1 MVTNNDEYKVNSIS
15 WKGRNIGSVMVK
27 GTASLAFNLH
37 VTRVI
42 AINGH
47 LTCPRARSRA
57 AHDLSFLRLATTSI
71 HSTLHTPHCNIEEK
85 VHYS

>member
-37 VTRVI
+37 
-42 AINGH
+42 A
-47 LTCPRARSRA
+47 
-57 AHDLSFLRLATTSI
+57 
-71 HSTLHTPHCNIEEK
+71 
-85 VHYS
+85 